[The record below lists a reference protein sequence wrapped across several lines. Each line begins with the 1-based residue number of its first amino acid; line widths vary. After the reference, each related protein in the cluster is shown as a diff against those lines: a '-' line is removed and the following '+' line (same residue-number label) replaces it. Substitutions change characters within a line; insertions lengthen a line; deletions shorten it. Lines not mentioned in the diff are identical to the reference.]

1 MVRPRVVVLVLVV
14 WVSTV
19 SCQYANCN
27 RAPPGTQ
34 FPKTPGDNGYK
45 IKISGNPDKYVP
57 GEIYTVS
64 LQGWRTQYSVQKF
77 TGFMLVVE
85 TSHSPDDIYGLQSVG
100 TFQLLGDALTMHS
113 DDCPNAIS
121 QTSSTSKSEIQ
132 VLWTAPP
139 ADSGCVRFRA
149 TVVETRDVWYM
160 DDGELTKELCEEV
173 QETVDM
179 QPEIINDCCAC
190 DEAKYEVTFEG
201 LWSRHTHPKDFPTN
215 EWLTHFSDI
224 IGASHSADYR
234 VWEYGGYASDG
245 LRQVAEW
252 GSTRELES
260 ELKRQSD
267 HIRTIIK
274 ARGLWYPSVNGKTFA
289 VFRVDNKHHLMS
301 LVSMLGPTPDW
312 IVGVSALEL
321 CLKDCSWVDQKV
333 LNLYPW
339 DAGTDSGITY
349 VSANSATIPREKIRR
364 ITSSYPSDPKS
375 PFYDPTGQPMK
386 PLAQLTVTRQRV
398 YEKSCSDTNLLRQ
411 DPPTVLQAEDF
422 GADRPE
428 CQVSEWSSYTPC
440 SVTCWKGLRKR
451 TRTYLMPMKAQMM
464 RCERQLEEREMCA
477 AAVPEC
483 PGGNTN
489 NNLFSNEYVVDDFD
503 HSICTTSEWS
513 SWTACSVTCGKGH
526 RMRNRRYLDRMGRKK
541 CDKELTEKQMCVADV
556 PECEGQPENEI
567 ISPECAVTQ
576 WSDFSPCSVTCGQGY
591 TVRTRYYLVPT
602 ANQADCDVRTMEK
615 RPCVGERNDCTI
627 DPAEAEE
634 VCMQERLPGPCRG
647 FFPRWYF
654 DKDRQ
659 MCFPFTYGGCRGN
672 RNKFQTYDE
681 CARMCEF
688 NREAMINPDQS
699 VDTPTEDS
707 QPPPH
712 TGENIPGL
720 EVWNQVGRVDC
731 MVTPWSEWSPCSIT
745 CGKGQKLRRR
755 MIKVQAQHGGKRC
768 PKKLVR
774 RRKCR
779 KPKCSK

>member
-1 MVRPRVVVLVLVV
+1 
-14 WVSTV
+14 
-19 SCQYANCN
+19 
-27 RAPPGTQ
+27 
-34 FPKTPGDNGYK
+34 
-45 IKISGNPDKYVP
+45 
-57 GEIYTVS
+57 
-64 LQGWRTQYSVQKF
+64 
-77 TGFMLVVE
+77 
-85 TSHSPDDIYGLQSVG
+85 
-100 TFQLLGDALTMHS
+100 
-113 DDCPNAIS
+113 
-121 QTSSTSKSEIQ
+121 
-132 VLWTAPP
+132 
-139 ADSGCVRFRA
+139 
-149 TVVETRDVWYM
+149 
-160 DDGELTKELCEEV
+160 
-173 QETVDM
+173 
-179 QPEIINDCCAC
+179 
-190 DEAKYEVTFEG
+190 
-201 LWSRHTHPKDFPTN
+201 
-215 EWLTHFSDI
+215 
-224 IGASHSADYR
+224 
-234 VWEYGGYASDG
+234 
-245 LRQVAEW
+245 
-252 GSTRELES
+252 
-260 ELKRQSD
+260 
-267 HIRTIIK
+267 
-274 ARGLWYPSVNGKTFA
+274 
-289 VFRVDNKHHLMS
+289 MS

-477 AAVPEC
+477 APVPEC

-699 VDTPTEDS
+699 VGTPTEDS

-779 KPKCSK
+779 KPKCNRGFKGLKSMSQRREMPPPFKPYSPASQVPYDPNEDYIAPALYNPPPPPPLDDSQGNEEDTDFEEEDDGTKVDCVMGEWGPWSPCTHSCGPEALQQRSRNIITVPRNGGTECGNRYERRYCTLPPCPQPRLDSWGNDNKNPWMRFR